1 MVATIELGDLLIH
14 VIQKDIK
21 NVHLNVYPPA
31 GQVRISAPLHM
42 NLDTIRAFVVS
53 KLDWIKRAQKKLRNQ
68 EREAPREYIDRESH
82 QVWGEHY
89 LLQVVVGKTSP
100 RVEVKCGMLVLQVRS
115 GTDRDHMEAI
125 VARWY
130 RQQIRDAVPDLIQK
144 WEPLMRVQ
152 VEKIFVQHMKTRW
165 GSCNSTARNI
175 RLNSEL
181 AKKPREFLEYVVVHE
196 LAHLLEASHNQK
208 FIAIMDRFM
217 PMWRNHRDALN
228 QLPVR
233 HENRE
238 Y

>member
-1 MVATIELGDLLIH
+1 
-14 VIQKDIK
+14 
-21 NVHLNVYPPA
+21 
-31 GQVRISAPLHM
+31 
-42 NLDTIRAFVVS
+42 
-53 KLDWIKRAQKKLRNQ
+53 
-68 EREAPREYIDRESH
+68 
-82 QVWGEHY
+82 
-89 LLQVVVGKTSP
+89 
-100 RVEVKCGMLVLQVRS
+100 
-115 GTDRDHMEAI
+115 
-125 VARWY
+125 
-130 RQQIRDAVPDLIQK
+130 
-144 WEPLMRVQ
+144 MRVQ

-228 QLPVR
+228 QLQVR